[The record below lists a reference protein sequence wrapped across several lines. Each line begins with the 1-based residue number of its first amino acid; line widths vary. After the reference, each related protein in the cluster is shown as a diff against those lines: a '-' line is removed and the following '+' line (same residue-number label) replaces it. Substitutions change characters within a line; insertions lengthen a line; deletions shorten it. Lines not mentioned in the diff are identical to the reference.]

1 MLTFLGSFIFEKPI
15 FLNQSLRVLGYLN
28 GIDPARWEAVA
39 VTTNNLVSQFISG
52 KWVVFGNVYFEKGA
66 SGNDMLNGTNITE
79 LSNTLAKEHL
89 GMNDILA
96 ENSVWKPFSMNLRGI
111 NDLEICIN
119 AHAFFLGKSG

>member
-1 MLTFLGSFIFEKPI
+1 M
-15 FLNQSLRVLGYLN
+15 LGYLN

-66 SGNDMLNGTNITE
+66 SRNDMLNGTNITE

-89 GMNDILA
+89 GMNDVLA
-96 ENSVWKPFSMNLRGI
+96 EKSVWKPFSMNLSGI
-111 NDLEICIN
+111 NDLEICAN
-119 AHAFFLGKSG
+119 ACFLFRQIWIVCVRTCAS